1 MASSKILGLFTI
13 AITVFSLS
21 TGYANAQVAIGGGES
36 NALSLSQ
43 QMLLEMQ
50 QRGASVIGGPSMQ
63 LLKFT
68 GENVSFE
75 PLEGLDRL
83 FNGQTKEAGVM
94 TTQTFG
100 DRVEQFKLSQRQQI
114 VSDSQIFQVINRIK

>member
-1 MASSKILGLFTI
+1 
-13 AITVFSLS
+13 
-21 TGYANAQVAIGGGES
+21 
-36 NALSLSQ
+36 
-43 QMLLEMQ
+43 
-50 QRGASVIGGPSMQ
+50 MQ